1 MHNYRDQ
8 LEIIKAIRIS
18 EGEHKTLDCPFCG
31 GRKKFTL
38 DRLATGEL
46 LWNCFRASCNAKGR
60 YNGDKSITGAKAYLA
75 QRAEPQRM
83 APGLPIPAF
92 TTRIEHHDEV
102 CEYLRSVNSYEAYE
116 NGLIRIR
123 YAPREKRVLF
133 YNQDNNG
140 AVGRAMYHLGGKG
153 PKWMTYGDIS
163 HGIAVGTGQTAV
175 IVEDVASACSIAS
188 LGNIVGF
195 ALLGT
200 NITNT
205 LKNTLRNYLY
215 KYILLD
221 NDAQNKAVSMQKRL
235 RGNTFIRTTNKDP
248 KELTKEQLLNTL
260 RITTTNKPH
269 QPST

>member
-1 MHNYRDQ
+1 MSTKLWTVHSVVVAKNSHWIALQ
-8 LEIIKAIRIS
+8 LANFYGIAFVHPVTPKDGIMAIKRSQAQKRI
-18 EGEHKTLDCPFCG
+18 
-31 GRKKFTL
+31 
-38 DRLATGEL
+38 L
-46 LWNCFRASCNAKGR
+46 LNVQSRNAWLLV
-60 YNGDKSITGAKAYLA
+60 Y
-75 QRAEPQRM
+75 
-83 APGLPIPAF
+83 PIPAF

-133 YNQDNNG
+133 YNQDNDG

-163 HGIAVGTGQTAV
+163 HGIAVGSGETAV
-175 IVEDVASACSIAS
+175 IVEDAASACSIAS
-188 LGNIVGF
+188 LGNVVGF
-195 ALLGT
+195 AILGT

-221 NDAQNKAVSMQKRL
+221 NDAQKKAVSMQKML